1 MKKLWKIIIFIIIIC
16 LLMYGYYL
24 ESKKPNSS
32 PIHSYSKEEQLEI
45 EIEELKEENFKLTE
59 ERNDLNSQLDEIKKE
74 NEYNKDLIDIL
85 RDQLESYG
93 IEPYEL

>member
-1 MKKLWKIIIFIIIIC
+1 MKKIWKMIIFIIIIC

-24 ESKKPNSS
+24 ESKKPDSS
-32 PIHSYSKEEQLEI
+32 PIHSHSKEEQLEI